1 MFLTLQLWDFLVI
14 IPLVSAQ
21 VPNMSHLKG
30 FRAVIKIIMFSFVM
44 FAGNIWYYH
53 HHQYSPSNAWS
64 VISLPRTNFMT
75 FPPSVSPV
83 IPNVE
88 APREKQKAIEEL
100 RSNARTSRRISSNFS
115 KKVLGKNTN
124 INPKSD
130 DVDIMKAKNK
140 TRQIDQYLIN
150 LPPDAVL
157 VGYEEESDEK
167 TTFRT
172 TPSDENKE
180 DMAPENNDPSYRDRG
195 KDSVVVQSLLRSS
208 SLLTTP
214 SSWVRPGPRP
224 VYNPNM
230 KKKVKRISPA
240 STNITVVSPS
250 EGLSLL
256 PAFPLVTE
264 SPKTKTSVL
273 TVNQT
278 LQTQT
283 TTRKSTTTS
292 ELIVEPETN
301 RAGKRETF
309 KHAETQKLISGGETS
324 KKTNFIILGIVI
336 LSFGL

>member
-30 FRAVIKIIMFSFVM
+30 LRAVIKIIMFSFVR

-83 IPNVE
+83 ILNVE
-88 APREKQKAIEEL
+88 APREKQTAMEEL

-115 KKVLGKNTN
+115 KKVLLGKSTN
-124 INPKSD
+124 ENLQSD
-130 DVDIMKAKNK
+130 DVDVMKAENK
-140 TRQIDQYLIN
+140 TRQTEPYFVN

-195 KDSVVVQSLLRSS
+195 KDLVVVQSLLRSS

-214 SSWVRPGPRP
+214 SSQVRPGRT
-224 VYNPNM
+224 
-230 KKKVKRISPA
+230 
-240 STNITVVSPS
+240 STFH
-250 EGLSLL
+250 L
-256 PAFPLVTE
+256 
-264 SPKTKTSVL
+264 
-273 TVNQT
+273 
-278 LQTQT
+278 
-283 TTRKSTTTS
+283 
-292 ELIVEPETN
+292 
-301 RAGKRETF
+301 
-309 KHAETQKLISGGETS
+309 
-324 KKTNFIILGIVI
+324 
-336 LSFGL
+336 